1 MTWLDYGDGD
11 DISFSTEDGF
21 VALIGDAA
29 HAMTPSMGEGC
40 NCALESTVRLVDGVS
55 SAMKERDEATCR
67 LAVLREA
74 FRQYGVTRPA
84 EVIPIQQGSAARSN
98 TNKTAKKTTPAP
110 KDQSLHSK
118 TKKVS

>member
-40 NCALESTVRLVDGVS
+40 NCALESAVRLVDGVS
-55 SAMKERDEATCR
+55 SAMKERDESSCS
-67 LAVLREA
+67 LASLSEA
-74 FRQYGVTRPA
+74 FR
-84 EVIPIQQGSAARSN
+84 
-98 TNKTAKKTTPAP
+98 
-110 KDQSLHSK
+110 
-118 TKKVS
+118 